1 MFLADTFPFSL
12 SPFHLLSPVFD
23 IGESRAAEVRNEA
36 TMVKGIGTAG
46 VALLCLL
53 LAGCGL
59 VSFTVTNSPDVICPN
74 PRTGLCNN

>member
-1 MFLADTFPFSL
+1 LK
-12 SPFHLLSPVFD
+12 
-23 IGESRAAEVRNEA
+23 AEVRDEK
-36 TMVKGIGTAG
+36 TRVKGIGAAG

-74 PRTGLCNN
+74 PRTGPCN